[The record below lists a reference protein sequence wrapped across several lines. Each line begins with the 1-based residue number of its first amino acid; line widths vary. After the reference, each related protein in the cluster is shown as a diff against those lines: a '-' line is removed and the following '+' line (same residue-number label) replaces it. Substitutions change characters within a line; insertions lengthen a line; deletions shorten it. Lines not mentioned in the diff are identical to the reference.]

1 MAPTCEGARDCRGKM
16 KNWQPQEKTIE
27 LIGQV
32 KEILDSYSMALTIR
46 QLYYQLVAKQIIP
59 NNLNSYKNLDAVL
72 SKARKSNRLDFD
84 AFTDRLRTPIKNS
97 SWLNLNDFILTVK
110 RSYSKDKWEN
120 QENYVEV
127 WLEKDA
133 LAGIFEPIT
142 QKYDVNL
149 LVGRGYQ
156 SLSSLNDAA
165 KRFPDKNIFILY
177 FGDFDP
183 TGLDIPRSAEENL
196 EECFDISLNFE
207 RISLTEKEIDEFK
220 LPPAPAK
227 TTDSRTYAFVQEHGN
242 IAVELDA
249 LPPDVLEEKI
259 EENIKEYLN
268 FEQFEKDLR
277 VEQRERNK
285 LGKLKF

>member
-1 MAPTCEGARDCRGKM
+1 M
-16 KNWQPQEKTIE
+16 KLTSGEWQPQEKTIE

-32 KEILDSYSMALTIR
+32 KQILDSYSMALTIR
-46 QLYYQLVAKQIIP
+46 QLYYQLVAKQIIL
-59 NNLNSYKNLDAVL
+59 NNLKSYKNLDAML
-72 SKARKSNRLDFD
+72 SKARKNNYLDFN
-84 AFTDRLRTPIKNS
+84 AFTDRIRRPIKDG
-97 SWLNLNDFILTVK
+97 SWLNLNDFISAVK
-110 RSYSKDKWEN
+110 RSYSKDKWDN

-156 SLSSLNDAA
+156 SLSSLNDAVR
-165 KRFPDKNIFILY
+165 RFPDKDIYILY

-196 EECFDISLNFE
+196 VECFGISPTFE
-207 RISLTEKEIDEFK
+207 RISLTKEDIDEHK

-227 TTDSRTYAFVQEHGN
+227 TTDSRTYAFIKEHGN
-242 IAVELDA
+242 ISVELDA

-259 EENIKEYLN
+259 RENIKKYLDL
-268 FEQFEKDLR
+268 EQFLKDLK
-277 VEQRERNK
+277 VEEREISK
-285 LGKLKF
+285 LAKLKF

>member
-1 MAPTCEGARDCRGKM
+1 ME
-16 KNWQPQEKTIE
+16 WQPQEKTIK

-32 KEILDSYSMALTIR
+32 KEILNSYSIALTIR

-59 NNLNSYKNLDAVL
+59 NNLKSYKRLDSIL
-72 SKARKSNRLDFD
+72 SKARKSNYLDFD
-84 AFTDRLRTPIKNS
+84 AFTDRIRRPIKHG
-97 SWLNLNDFILTVK
+97 SWLNLNNFIADVK
-110 RSYSKDKWEN
+110 KSYSKDKWEN
-120 QENYVEV
+120 QKNYVEV

-165 KRFPDKNIFILY
+165 NRFPSKDIYILY

-183 TGLDIPRSAEENL
+183 TGLDIPRSAEDNL
-196 EECFDISLNFE
+196 EECFGISPSFE
-207 RISLTEKEIDEFK
+207 RIALTREDIDK
-220 LPPAPAK
+220 HQLPPAPAK
-227 TTDSRTYAFVQEHGN
+227 TTDSRTYAFVKEHGN

-249 LPPDVLEEKI
+249 LPPDVLEKKI
-259 EENIKEYLN
+259 EENIEKYLD

-277 VEQRERNK
+277 VEKRERNK
-285 LGKLKF
+285 LEKLKF

>member
-1 MAPTCEGARDCRGKM
+1 
-16 KNWQPQEKTIE
+16 
-27 LIGQV
+27 
-32 KEILDSYSMALTIR
+32 
-46 QLYYQLVAKQIIP
+46 VAKHIIL
-59 NNLNSYKNLDAVL
+59 NNLKSYKNLDAML
-72 SKARKSNRLDFD
+72 SKARKSGRLDFD
-84 AFTDRLRTPIKNS
+84 AFTDRSRTSIKNG
-97 SWLNLNDFILTVK
+97 SWLDLNDFMSTVK
-110 RSYSKDKWEN
+110 RSYSKDKWDN
-120 QENYVEV
+120 QKNYVEV

-142 QKYDVNL
+142 RKYDVNL

-165 KRFPDKNIFILY
+165 NRFPNKDIFILY

-196 EECFDISLNFE
+196 VECFGISPFF
-207 RISLTEKEIDEFK
+207 RRVSLTKEEIDEFK

-242 IAVELDA
+242 ISVELDA

-259 EENIKEYLN
+259 EDSIREYIDIDR
-268 FEQFEKDLR
+268 FEKDLR
-277 VEQRERNK
+277 IEERERKK
-285 LGKLKF
+285 LEKLKF

>member
-1 MAPTCEGARDCRGKM
+1 MKLKSGK
-16 KNWQPQEKTIE
+16 WQPQEKTGE
-27 LIGQV
+27 LIRQV
-32 KEILDSYSMALTIR
+32 QQILDSYSVALTIR
-46 QLYYQLVAKQIIP
+46 QVFYQLVVKQIIP

-72 SKARKSNRLDFD
+72 SKARKNGYLDFD
-84 AFTDRLRTPIKNS
+84 AFTDRKRRPIKDG
-97 SWLNLNDFILTVK
+97 SWSNLNDFISTVK
-110 RSYSKDKWEN
+110 RSYSKDKWDN

-149 LVGRGYQ
+149 LLGYGYQ
-156 SLSSLNDAA
+156 SLSSLNDAVS
-165 KRFPDKNIFILY
+165 RFPDKDIYILY

-196 EECFDISLNFE
+196 VKCFGNSPIFK
-207 RISLTEKEIDEFK
+207 RISLTKKDIDKFE

-227 TTDSRTYAFVQEHGN
+227 TTDSRTYAFVKEHGN

-249 LPPDVLEEKI
+249 LPPNVLEKKI
-259 EENIKEYLN
+259 EKSIEKYLD
-268 FEQFEKDLR
+268 FEQLEKDLR
-277 VEQRERNK
+277 VEKRERDK
-285 LGKLKF
+285 LRIKLEKLKF